1 VRRKVIVIGGGVAGM
16 SAAHELA
23 LRDDFDVVVY
33 ELRSIPGGKAR
44 SMPAKPG
51 TAARA
56 PLPGEHG
63 FRFFPGFYRHVT
75 DTMSRIPFAGQA
87 AGVLDNLVTAT
98 EVQIAR
104 EGGRNELVTPAH
116 FPVTESDWRATLR
129 FATEYAFHV
138 GIPVAEQIYFIDLL
152 SDLMS
157 ACEERRFE
165 QYENQSWW
173 ELSGAEHRS
182 AGYQKFLADGLTR
195 SLVAARA
202 REMSARTGG
211 YILLQ
216 LLQDM
221 AKPRG
226 QVDRV
231 LKGPTNEM
239 WIDPW
244 LQELQRLGVDYRLS
258 HRIEAIASRGGRVT
272 GVSGHEHSASG
283 EPGAAFEDHAD
294 YYVAAVPVEVLREE
308 IAMDDLKRASPAL
321 AALDRLVVRW
331 MNGIMF
337 YLKQDVPLIHGHT
350 IYIDSPWALT
360 SISQRQFWPSVNL
373 RSLGDGGVG
382 GILSVDISDWDT
394 PGAHTARGKTAR
406 TCTPRD
412 VAAESWEQLKAALND
427 RTEVLVD
434 SNLADWFLDPAI
446 VPPNPTEAMNLEPLL
461 VNTAGS
467 WAARPEAEL
476 PEVENLFLASD
487 YVRTFTDLATMEGAN
502 EAARRAVNAILDASG
517 SDADRCDVWPLSEP
531 GGLPFQA
538 ARAADRVIYKLF
550 GSRRSPPHTAT
561 LAQGLI
567 RAAGREAPASAGRD
581 PRFP

>member
-23 LRDDFDVVVY
+23 VRGEFDVVVY

-44 SMPAKPG
+44 SMPAQPG
-51 TAARA
+51 TGGRG

-63 FRFFPGFYRHVT
+63 FRFFPGFYRHLT
-75 DTMSRIPFAGQA
+75 DTMSRIPYGAQAG
-87 AGVLDNLVTAT
+87 GVLDNLVAAT
-98 EVQIAR
+98 EVQMAQ

-116 FPVTESDWRATLR
+116 FPVTTADWKATLR
-129 FATEYAFHV
+129 FAVDYAVHI
-138 GIPVAEQIYFIDLL
+138 GIPVPEQAHFVGLL
-152 SDLMS
+152 SDLLS
-157 ACEERRFE
+157 ACDERRFE

-173 ELSGAEHRS
+173 DFSGAERRS
-182 AGYQKFLADGLTR
+182 KTYRKFLADGLTR

-244 LQELQRLGVDYRLS
+244 LEELERLGVEYRLS
-258 HRIEAIASRGGRVT
+258 HKVEAVAGSGGRVT
-272 GVSGHEHSASG
+272 GISGHEQTPAG
-283 EPGAAFEDHAD
+283 EPGGAFEDEAD

-308 IAMDDLKRASPAL
+308 IALDGLKQASPAL
-321 AALDRLVVRW
+321 AGLDRLVVRW

-337 YLKQDVPLIHGHT
+337 YLKRDVPLVHGHT

-360 SISQRQFWPSVNL
+360 SISQRQFWPGIDL
-373 RSLGDGGVG
+373 HGLGDGAVS
-382 GILSVDISDWDT
+382 GILSVDVSDWDT
-394 PGAHTARGKTAR
+394 PGAHAAQGKPARR
-406 TCTPRD
+406 CTKD
-412 VAAESWEQLKAALND
+412 EVAAEVWAQLKAALND
-427 RTEVLVD
+427 RGDVLD
-434 SNLADWFLDPAI
+434 DGNMAGWFLDPAI
-446 VPPNPTEAMNLEPLL
+446 VHPNPTEAMNLEPLL

-467 WAARPEAEL
+467 WASRPEAEL
-476 PEVENLFLASD
+476 PEIENLFLASD

-502 EAARRAVNAILDASG
+502 EAARRAVNAILDSSG
-517 SDADRCDVWPLSEP
+517 SDAERCDVWPLSEP
-531 GGLPFQA
+531 GGVPFQA
-538 ARAADRVIYKLF
+538 ARAADRVIYRLF
-550 GSRRSPPHTAT
+550 GARRSPPPTAK
-561 LAQGLI
+561 LLRGAEV
-567 RAAGREAPASAGRD
+567 RPPA
-581 PRFP
+581 